1 MLFTFSA
8 IFLDVLL
15 LDIVFFFY
23 RLSYFYKNWG
33 MGGRR
38 GFAFVAEERDLR
50 ANMSPQSNVTLP
62 SSFRGF
68 IYLCL

>member
-23 RLSYFYKNWG
+23 RLSYFYKKLG
-33 MGGRR
+33 DVREGG
-38 GFAFVAEERDLR
+38 GGEEVCFCCGREGPEDKHVST
-50 ANMSPQSNVTLP
+50 SPVK
-62 SSFRGF
+62 
-68 IYLCL
+68 